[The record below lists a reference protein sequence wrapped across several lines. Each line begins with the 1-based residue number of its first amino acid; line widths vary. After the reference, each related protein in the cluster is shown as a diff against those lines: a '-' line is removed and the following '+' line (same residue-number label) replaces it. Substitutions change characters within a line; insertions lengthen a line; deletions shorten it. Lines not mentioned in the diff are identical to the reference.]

1 MIVLFAHDRAFRT
14 AVDRAL
20 RAGGA
25 QVRGASRQAE
35 LAKALAGATP
45 CVLVVGPSPE
55 DRSVAQ
61 AVLQAVLQAVRKVV
75 LPAVGAGWPA
85 SPVPAITLVET
96 TPEDTVDAIVRRAL
110 PMADGPLGR

>member
-61 AVLQAVLQAVRKVV
+61 TVLQAVRKVV
-75 LPAVGAGWPA
+75 LPAVGAGSPA
-85 SPVPAITLVET
+85 SDARAIATVET

-110 PMADGPLGR
+110 QMADDPLGR

>member
-1 MIVLFAHDRAFRT
+1 VIVLFAHDRAFRT

-61 AVLQAVLQAVRKVV
+61 AVLQAVRKVV
-75 LPAVGAGWPA
+75 LPAVGAGGPA

>member
-1 MIVLFAHDRAFRT
+1 VIVLFAHDRAFRT

-61 AVLQAVLQAVRKVV
+61 AVLQAVRKVV